1 MEICLLLMAFVVAVV
16 SIPAIIQGK
25 RLEEH
30 VQEILMGQAWN
41 WHVISWFIFLF
52 WHWGTGPHLIG
63 KEAEK
68 WLAEGKHGFIG
79 VCMECT
85 GVPGGS
91 GHLLVVCVVC
101 VWLEVSEK
109 RWRLTLSLFCPDS
122 LGTLTFLGELD
133 YNSCKVFFFSRELKV
148 WHEEC
153 LKTCLSWKGKQSM
166 NWRWRE
172 RQHGHC
178 PWLGER
184 PSSGWW
190 VDCPSKVSEGTAKV
204 TVFKDLSSKQR
215 GTTF

>member
-79 VCMECT
+79 VCMERT

-133 YNSCKVFFFSRELKV
+133 YNSCKVFFFFFKGVESVTWRMFKNLLK
-148 WHEEC
+148 
-153 LKTCLSWKGKQSM
+153 LKGKTEHELEVKRTST
-166 NWRWRE
+166 WS
-172 RQHGHC
+172 
-178 PWLGER
+178 L
-184 PSSGWW
+184 SLTGWKAVKW
-190 VDCPSKVSEGTAKV
+190 MMGRLSFQGIRRHSEGY
-204 TVFKDLSSKQR
+204 SIQR
-215 GTTF
+215 S